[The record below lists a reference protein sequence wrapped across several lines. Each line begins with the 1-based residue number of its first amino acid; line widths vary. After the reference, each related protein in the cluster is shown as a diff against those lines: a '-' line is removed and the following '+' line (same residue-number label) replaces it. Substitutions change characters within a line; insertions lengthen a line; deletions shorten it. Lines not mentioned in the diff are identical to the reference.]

1 MRKIMSIVFKDT
13 IRNFSSWTQLL
24 FFLILPIIF
33 TVLLSGALF
42 NEGDAPEAMPL
53 LLVNE
58 DGGEL
63 AETLVATLTNNGT
76 VAPTLLA
83 RAEAEAAFAD
93 EDAPALLIIPAGF
106 SDGLMAGETAVLDV
120 QELPNSNNAQVAG
133 QAIETAVRQIS
144 RPIIAA
150 RSSVAEAE
158 RIEPFADEAARA
170 AYFNASLAQAQTR
183 LEATPQRIERTRPE
197 NAVESNGFDMAAH
210 QSAGQLIT
218 WVFIPLLGTS
228 VILVAERRLGTLR
241 RMLSTPT
248 MKGTFLLGTLSG
260 QFLLALV
267 QMALLIIFGV
277 FVLDVAWGRE
287 PLGLV
292 VLLVAFALAAVALG
306 TMLGTFVKTESQA
319 NNLSIMLGM
328 AMALLGGC
336 WQPLEL
342 FPPFMQT
349 AAQALPTTWAMQGLS
364 DMLLRGQGVGGV
376 LVETAVLVGFAVLFL
391 AVGIG
396 RFRYE

>member
-1 MRKIMSIVFKDT
+1 MHKVISIIWKDT

-24 FFLILPIIF
+24 FFLVLPIIF

-42 NEGDAPEAMPL
+42 NVGAADAMPL

-58 DGGEL
+58 DDGDLAQTLVTTL
-63 AETLVATLTNNGT
+63 AENSAVA
-76 VAPTLLA
+76 LLPMD
-83 RAEAEAAFAD
+83 REAAQAAFAD
-93 EDAPALLIIPAGF
+93 EEAPALVIIPAGF
-106 SDGLMAGETAVLDV
+106 GAGLLAGETAVLHV
-120 QELPNSNNAQVAG
+120 QQLPNSNNAQIGV
-133 QAIETAVRQIS
+133 QAVQTAVNQLS
-144 RPIIAA
+144 RPILAA
-150 RSSVAEAE
+150 RASVAEAE
-158 RIEPFADEAARA
+158 RMGAFASSMERE
-170 AYFNASLAQAQTR
+170 AYFQDSLALAQQR
-183 LEATPQRIERTRPE
+183 LADTPARVERRQPE
-197 NAVESNGFDMAAH
+197 NAVESNGFDLAAH

-228 VILVAERRLGTLR
+228 VLLVAERRLGTLR

-248 MKGTFLLGTLSG
+248 MKGTFLIGTLSG

-267 QMALLIIFGV
+267 QMTLLIIFGV

-292 VLLVAFALAAVALG
+292 VLLPAFALAAVALG

-328 AMALLGGC
+328 AMAMLGGC

-349 AAQALPTTWAMQGLS
+349 AALALPTTWAMQGLS
-364 DMLLRGQGVGGV
+364 DMLLRGQGAGGV
-376 LVETAVLVGFAVLFL
+376 FTEAAVLVGFAAVFL